1 MQTMN
6 KVVIIY
12 TGVLEEMVWFV
23 DVYNKHWNT
32 DNKKKMYRCQS
43 CRKTTIVNIQYKVT
57 K

>member
-6 KVVIIY
+6 KMVIIY

-32 DNKKKMYRCQS
+32 EQQEEDVPLS
-43 CRKTTIVNIQYKVT
+43 VL
-57 K
+57 